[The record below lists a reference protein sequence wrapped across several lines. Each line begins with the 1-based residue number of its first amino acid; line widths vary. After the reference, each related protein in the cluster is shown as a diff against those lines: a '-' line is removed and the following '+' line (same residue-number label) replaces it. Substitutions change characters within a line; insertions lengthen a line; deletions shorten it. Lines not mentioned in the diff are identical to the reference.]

1 MAVAMCAPPPPLAL
15 GHCSGPVVDSADRF
29 YKFGTP
35 SPPSVPEYSPP
46 SCYSELEES
55 GFHSDEEMQ
64 KTRNEM
70 TCYLGSNSDD
80 DASSASDIDEI
91 LREIDITEDLSSPSP
106 VAIKSEFSPPP
117 PKPAVPLRDH
127 PIEVKTEL
135 NVSCSSPG
143 TQPLQ
148 HFPYATTTPPPPP
161 SYVATEHVTT
171 QKSVAFSA
179 SRSAGRGRMVELPSP
194 PYSQNTTMVNINLN
208 VNAQAYTYQARNN
221 IYTTSSSGL
230 PLQHYSTPANV
241 ITPPNSNPPSPLKDQ
256 PLYPQLLAQTLPP
269 YTPYDLMNAVYYY
282 AKPPQRNKRV
292 HRCSYPGCN
301 KVYTKSSHLKAHQR
315 THTGEKPYKCNWEG
329 CSWKFA
335 RSDELTRHM
344 RKHTGVKPFKC
355 QHCERAFARSDHLA
369 LHLKRHQ

>member
-1 MAVAMCAPPPPLAL
+1 
-15 GHCSGPVVDSADRF
+15 
-29 YKFGTP
+29 
-35 SPPSVPEYSPP
+35 
-46 SCYSELEES
+46 
-55 GFHSDEEMQ
+55 
-64 KTRNEM
+64 M

-117 PKPAVPLRDH
+117 PKPGVPLRDH

-161 SYVATEHVTT
+161 SYVATEHVTM

-179 SRSAGRGRMVELPSP
+179 RRSAGRMVELPSP
-194 PYSQNTTMVNINLN
+194 PYSQNTTMVNIN
-208 VNAQAYTYQARNN
+208 
-221 IYTTSSSGL
+221 
-230 PLQHYSTPANV
+230 
-241 ITPPNSNPPSPLKDQ
+241 
-256 PLYPQLLAQTLPP
+256 
-269 YTPYDLMNAVYYY
+269 
-282 AKPPQRNKRV
+282 PQRNKRV

-301 KVYTKSSHLKAHQR
+301 EVYTTSSHLKVHQR
-315 THTGEKPYKCNWEG
+315 RHTGEKPYKCNWEG